1 MLEPLLLAG
10 AAAGVAAGA
19 GVLELPEDS
28 LELPL
33 DELPPDELPP
43 ESLEFAPAGLG
54 ALLDDD
60 FGLDPRLSVL

>member
-28 LELPL
+28 LELP
-33 DELPPDELPP
+33 PDELPL
-43 ESLEFAPAGLG
+43 ESPDELAPVGLG